1 MNSGSSGNVPRLLE
15 HADGARRAAAAKR
28 GATDPANAD
37 PHVTSFIRLSLD
49 DTPAARVLQS
59 AAAQLAVNWPTEVA
73 ATTVLY
79 EAMTLTAAGNLVGMV
94 STHLP
99 RPGTPPARALE
110 VTRLYGLLAGEA
122 LARSLGRRTAAY
134 LDGQHGA
141 GRTQPDSS
149 STLPRTAVLDLT
161 DTIVRAL
168 LSAGLSL
175 AGAQSLLGDGTASD
189 RVAEA
194 LDELDQ
200 ALGGIRSAVLDLH
213 G

>member
-59 AAAQLAVNWPTEVA
+59 AAAQLAVTTEVA

-110 VTRLYGLLAGEA
+110 VTRLYGLSAGEA
-122 LARSLGRRTAAY
+122 LARSLGRRTAAH

-141 GRTQPDSS
+141 GRTRPDSS
-149 STLPRTAVLDLT
+149 STLARTAVLDLT

>member
-59 AAAQLAVNWPTEVA
+59 AAAQLAVTTEVA

-122 LARSLGRRTAAY
+122 LARSLGRRTAAH
-134 LDGQHGA
+134 LDGQHSA

>member
-1 MNSGSSGNVPRLLE
+1 MV
-15 HADGARRAAAAKR
+15 
-28 GATDPANAD
+28 PANN
-37 PHVTSFIRLSLD
+37 PRY
-49 DTPAARVLQS
+49 RGY
-59 AAAQLAVNWPTEVA
+59 WPS
-73 ATTVLY
+73 
-79 EAMTLTAAGNLVGMV
+79 GK
-94 STHLP
+94 
-99 RPGTPPARALE
+99 ALC
-110 VTRLYGLLAGEA
+110 G
-122 LARSLGRRTAAY
+122 
-134 LDGQHGA
+134 
-141 GRTQPDSS
+141 TQPDSS

>member
-49 DTPAARVLQS
+49 DTPARVLQS
-59 AAAQLAVNWPTEVA
+59 AAAQLAVTTEVA

-122 LARSLGRRTAAY
+122 LARSLGRRTAAH

>member
-59 AAAQLAVNWPTEVA
+59 AAAQLAVTTEVA

-122 LARSLGRRTAAY
+122 LARSLGRRTAAH

>member
-59 AAAQLAVNWPTEVA
+59 AAAQLAVTTEVA

-79 EAMTLTAAGNLVGMV
+79 EAMTLTAARNLVGMV

-110 VTRLYGLLAGEA
+110 VTRLYGLSAGEA
-122 LARSLGRRTAAY
+122 LARSLGRRTAAH

>member
-37 PHVTSFIRLSLD
+37 PYLTSFIRLSLD
-49 DTPAARVLQS
+49 DTPARVLQS
-59 AAAQLAVNWPTEVA
+59 AAAQLAVTTEVA

-110 VTRLYGLLAGEA
+110 VTRLYGLSAGEA
-122 LARSLGRRTAAY
+122 LARSLGRRTAAH

-141 GRTQPDSS
+141 GRTRPDSS
-149 STLPRTAVLDLT
+149 STLARTAVLDLT

>member
-1 MNSGSSGNVPRLLE
+1 M
-15 HADGARRAAAAKR
+15 DDFR
-28 GATDPANAD
+28 GL
-37 PHVTSFIRLSLD
+37 IWLSLD

-59 AAAQLAVNWPTEVA
+59 AAARLAVKWPTEVA

-122 LARSLGRRTAAY
+122 LARSLGRRTAAH
-134 LDGQHGA
+134 LDGQHSA